1 MMLASRNCG
10 PKWRVGLGTARAVMT
25 AGSASRTRASAIAI
39 SGCSKSRL
47 ASARRD
53 SIVVAD
59 KKERS
64 HPCLR
69 RGIGTV
75 PGSTMPGYRTAAR
88 SSLRPMVRDDES
100 RIRPN
105 RRPAM
110 RLSKTPSKKGP
121 LSGLRPYTKEIVAGA
136 AASRAARAGSQALSL
151 SSVPTIRSPNTDPK
165 PIAANRTGIA
175 TSAVQVTE

>member
-1 MMLASRNCG
+1 MADAFR
-10 PKWRVGLGTARAVMT
+10 
-25 AGSASRTRASAIAI
+25 
-39 SGCSKSRL
+39 
-47 ASARRD
+47 
-53 SIVVAD
+53 AD
-59 KKERS
+59 KKEGS

-75 PGSTMPGYRTAAR
+75 PGSTMTRYRTAAR
-88 SSLRPMVRDDES
+88 SSLRPMVRDDKS

-121 LSGLRPYTKEIVAGA
+121 LSGLRPYMKEIVAGA
-136 AASRAARAGSQALSL
+136 AACRAARAGSQALSL

-165 PIAANRTGIA
+165 PIAPNRYRDQCGPGH
-175 TSAVQVTE
+175 